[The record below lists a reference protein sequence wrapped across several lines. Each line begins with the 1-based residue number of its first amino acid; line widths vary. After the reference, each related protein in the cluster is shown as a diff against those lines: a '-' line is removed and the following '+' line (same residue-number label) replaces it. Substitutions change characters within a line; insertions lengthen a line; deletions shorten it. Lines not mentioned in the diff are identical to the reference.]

1 MVRHNRFLQ
10 ISLTALVSAFLI
22 FSAASAAGKS
32 KKSKKERVYRVAI
45 TNVTKDQI
53 FSPPVLATHE
63 AGFRVFMAG
72 APASAELVKVAEDGM
87 NGPLATMLGAS
98 PEVFDVVAAGAP
110 ILPGATAYYEIH
122 SKGKADSMSI
132 VGMLVSTN
140 DGFFGVNARKLSSKS
155 RRSMSFSA
163 VAYDA
168 GSEGNNEDC
177 VTSSRAPVPWVPPTS
192 ATRWAR
198 KVTSTSTTVS
208 MGSEW
213 ERSIWTRVPMIGATR
228 WRASRS
234 CGSTER
240 QSETYAEGGCGGST
254 INRFLATPYPPPRD
268 FVTKS

>member
-98 PEVFDVVAAGAP
+98 PG
-110 ILPGATAYYEIH
+110 
-122 SKGKADSMSI
+122 
-132 VGMLVSTN
+132 
-140 DGFFGVNARKLSSKS
+140 GFRRRRGGRSDLTRRNGVLRNSLERQGGLHEHRGNARQH
-155 RRSMSFSA
+155 
-163 VAYDA
+163 
-168 GSEGNNEDC
+168 E
-177 VTSSRAPVPWVPPTS
+177 
-192 ATRWAR
+192 
-198 KVTSTSTTVS
+198 
-208 MGSEW
+208 
-213 ERSIWTRVPMIGATR
+213 
-228 WRASRS
+228 
-234 CGSTER
+234 
-240 QSETYAEGGCGGST
+240 
-254 INRFLATPYPPPRD
+254 
-268 FVTKS
+268 

>member
-177 VTSSRAPVPWVPPTS
+177 DFIPGPCA
-192 ATRWAR
+192 
-198 KVTSTSTTVS
+198 
-208 MGSEW
+208 MGSTNFRYE
-213 ERSIWTRVPMIGATR
+213 MG
-228 WRASRS
+228 
-234 CGSTER
+234 
-240 QSETYAEGGCGGST
+240 AEGYVYVHNGVHGIGMGAVNLDPSAHDWRNPVAR
-254 INRFLATPYPPPRD
+254 IKVMRIH
-268 FVTKS
+268 

>member
-1 MVRHNRFLQ
+1 M
-10 ISLTALVSAFLI
+10 
-22 FSAASAAGKS
+22 
-32 KKSKKERVYRVAI
+32 AI

-53 FSPPVLATHE
+53 FSPPVLVTHE

-98 PEVFDVVAAGAP
+98 PEVFDVVAAGAA

-177 VTSSRAPVPWVPPTS
+177 DFIPGPCA
-192 ATRWAR
+192 
-198 KVTSTSTTVS
+198 
-208 MGSEW
+208 MGSTNFRYEMGA
-213 ERSIWTRVPMIGATR
+213 EGYVYVHNGVHGIGMGAVNLTRVPMIGATR